1 MKMLRYLSCCLLMTY
16 DYNNIVEDLVILF
29 NGGAL
34 KSLGERTHNLMA
46 SNLLPQLLR
55 LEKNIQQK
63 CLDQCM
69 Y

>member
-1 MKMLRYLSCCLLMTY
+1 MKMLRYLSCCLLMPY

>member
-1 MKMLRYLSCCLLMTY
+1 MKMIRYLNCCLLMTY

-34 KSLGERTHNLMA
+34 KTLGERTHNLMA
-46 SNLLPQLLR
+46 SSLLPQLLR
-55 LEKNIQQK
+55 LEKSIQQK
-63 CLDQCM
+63 CLDRCM

>member
-1 MKMLRYLSCCLLMTY
+1 MKMIRYLNCCLLMTY